1 MSIPPRLS
9 KPPHILII
17 EDDQVS
23 RATLG
28 SYLESHGYKVTE
40 ADSSE
45 KAERILS
52 EMGADLLIVDINL
65 SGKDGL
71 EITRE
76 QRALSEIGIILVSGR
91 TDDVDKIVGLEL
103 GADDYVCKPFN
114 RRELLARIK
123 NLLRRTTAMRR
134 LGRKVHVFNGHTFD
148 STSRQLRNEAGEAVA
163 LTRAEFELLRQL
175 ISRPGEVLTRDRLSM
190 GMTHRGQDSAG
201 RTIDVL
207 IRRLRAKLGDDP
219 KAPRIISTSHGEGY
233 VFTALLD

>member
-1 MSIPPRLS
+1 MVLPARSP

-17 EDDQVS
+17 EDDPVT

-28 SYLESHGYKVTE
+28 SYLDSHGYRVSE

-45 KAERILS
+45 KAERILADT
-52 EMGADLLIVDINL
+52 GADLLIVDINL

-91 TDDVDKIVGLEL
+91 TDDVDRIVGLEL

-123 NLLRRTTAMRR
+123 NLLRRTASMRR
-134 LGRKVHVFNGHTFD
+134 LGRRVYQFDGFTFD
-148 STSRQLRNEAGEAVA
+148 STARQLRDTAGQAIA

-175 ISRPGEVLTRDRLSM
+175 VAHPGEVLSRDRLSQ
-190 GMTHRGQDSAG
+190 GVTHRGEDGSG

-219 KAPRIISTSHGEGY
+219 RAPRIISTSHGEGY
-233 VFTALLD
+233 VFTAQLD

>member
-1 MSIPPRLS
+1 MPARPT

-17 EDDQVS
+17 EDDPVT

-28 SYLESHGYKVTE
+28 SYLDSHGYRVSE

-45 KAERILS
+45 KAERILADT
-52 EMGADLLIVDINL
+52 GADLLIVDINL

-91 TDDVDKIVGLEL
+91 TDDVDRIVGLEL

-123 NLLRRTTAMRR
+123 NLLRRTASKRR
-134 LGRKVHVFNGHTFD
+134 LGRRVYQFDGFTFD
-148 STSRQLRNEAGEAVA
+148 STARQLRDTTGHAIA

-175 ISRPGEVLTRDRLSM
+175 VAHPGEVLTRDRLSQ
-190 GMTHRGQDSAG
+190 GVTHRGEDGAG

-219 KAPRIISTSHGEGY
+219 KAPRIIGTSHGEGY
-233 VFTALLD
+233 VFTAQID

>member
-1 MSIPPRLS
+1 MSTPPRPSRL
-9 KPPHILII
+9 PHILII
-17 EDDQVS
+17 EDDPVT

-28 SYLESHGYKVTE
+28 SYLDSHGYRVSE
-40 ADSSE
+40 ADSAD
-45 KAERILS
+45 KAERILA
-52 EMGADLLIVDINL
+52 EMGADLLIIDINL

-91 TDDVDKIVGLEL
+91 TDDVDRIVGLEL

-134 LGRKVHVFNGHTFD
+134 MGRRIYGFDGYTFD
-148 STSRQLRNEAGEAVA
+148 SVSRQLRNSAGEAIA
-163 LTRAEFELLRQL
+163 LTRAEYELLRQL
-175 ISRPGEVLTRDRLSM
+175 ISHPGEVLSRDRLSL
-190 GMTHRGQDSAG
+190 GVTHRGEDSAG

-207 IRRLRAKLGDDP
+207 IRRLRTKMGDDP
-219 KAPRIISTSHGEGY
+219 KAPRIIGTSHGEGY
-233 VFTALLD
+233 VFTAQLD

>member
-1 MSIPPRLS
+1 MIAPPKPAR
-9 KPPHILII
+9 PPHILII
-17 EDDQVS
+17 EDDPVT

-28 SYLESHGYKVTE
+28 SYLDSHGYKVSE

-45 KAERILS
+45 RAERILADT
-52 EMGADLLIVDINL
+52 GADLLIIDINL

-91 TDDVDKIVGLEL
+91 TDDVDRIVGLEL

-123 NLLRRTTAMRR
+123 NLLRRTAAMRR
-134 LGRKVHVFNGHTFD
+134 TGRRVCAFEGFTFD
-148 STSRQLRNEAGEAVA
+148 TTSRQLRTADGTAIP
-163 LTRAEFELLRQL
+163 LTRAEFELLRQFV
-175 ISRPGEVLTRDRLSM
+175 SYPGAVLSRDRLALSV
-190 GMTHRGQDSAG
+190 THRSNDTTS

-207 IRRLRAKLGDDP
+207 VRRLRAKLNDDP

-233 VFTALLD
+233 VFTAHLN

>member
-1 MSIPPRLS
+1 MFSSSRAP

-17 EDDQVS
+17 EDDPVT

-28 SYLESHGYKVTE
+28 SYLDSHGYRVSE
-40 ADSSE
+40 ADSSQ
-45 KAERILS
+45 KAERILADT
-52 EMGADLLIVDINL
+52 GADLLIVDINL

-91 TDDVDKIVGLEL
+91 TDDVDRIVGLEL

-123 NLLRRTTAMRR
+123 NLLRRTAAMRR
-134 LGRKVHVFNGHTFD
+134 IGRRVYQFGGFTFD
-148 STSRQLRNEAGEAVA
+148 STARQLRDASGQAIA

-175 ISRPGEVLTRDRLSM
+175 VAHPGEVLTRDRLSQ
-190 GMTHRGQDSAG
+190 GVTHRDEVGAG

-219 KAPRIISTSHGEGY
+219 KSPRIISTSHGEGY
-233 VFTALLD
+233 VFTAQLD